1 MCSYSPPVMYGVD
14 IEVDKPVER
23 VLIHGVDVGQVCNT
37 EEEDGG
43 VLSNGSVAF
52 PRLSYF
58 NLSLLCNLKV
68 HRKAQRSN
76 QKLSWH

>member
-1 MCSYSPPVMYGVD
+1 MCSFSSPVMYGAD

-23 VLIHGVDVGQVCNT
+23 VLIHGVDVGQVCDT

-43 VLSNGSVAF
+43 VLSNGSVAL

-76 QKLSWH
+76 QKLS